1 MKLKWNDFSKV
12 LPLFDKLI
20 LVQYDEYEYYVG
32 RLRKLDEVGEV
43 TVLSESDDFLF
54 NMSVNK
60 LNCWAYIEEHL
71 NDYVKIEN
79 VD

>member
-20 LVQYDEYEYYVG
+20 LVQYGEYKYYVG

-60 LNCWAYIEEHL
+60 LNCWAYIEEPPKRL
-71 NDYVKIEN
+71 RKDRKC
-79 VD
+79 